1 MIKKWSPKFHF
12 GVLVVN
18 FENLSLFIFPVGIGL
33 KLNLCKTS
41 ARASLQFVHP
51 LVCVSSILAPLSL
64 ILNSSVVLLKI
75 HILETIEE
83 LIIDICKVFVL
94 LVQLH

>member
-1 MIKKWSPKFHF
+1 MIKKWSPTFHF
-12 GVLVVN
+12 GVLVIN

-41 ARASLQFVHP
+41 DRASLQFVYP
-51 LVCVSSILAPLSL
+51 LVCVSSILAPLSS
-64 ILNSSVVLLKI
+64 ILNLSVVLLKI

-83 LIIDICKVFVL
+83 LIIGIRKIFVP

>member
-1 MIKKWSPKFHF
+1 MIKKWSLTFHF
-12 GVLVVN
+12 GVLVIN
-18 FENLSLFIFPVGIGL
+18 FENLSLFILLRIGL

-41 ARASLQFVHP
+41 DRASLQFVNP
-51 LVCVSSILAPLSL
+51 LVCVSSILAPLSS
-64 ILNSSVVLLKI
+64 ILNLSVVLLKI

-83 LIIDICKVFVL
+83 LIIGIRKIFVP